1 MNKSKEYNKHNIS
14 LKQKL
19 EENYIMEDTR
29 KDTLKDLGFR
39 YSKLLSDEEE
49 IYFVKYFPVDKY
61 KEINVINCE
70 LYISVNTGEL
80 IINTYNSDQKQF
92 FPFYNIDY
100 IFGYEKYLN
109 KIESSILKEF
119 RKLGISKIK
128 RWYIRTIIYRSMS
141 RSTG

>member
-70 LYISVNTGEL
+70 LYVSVNTGEL

-119 RKLGISKIK
+119 TKLGIVEAKE
-128 RWYIRTIIYRSMS
+128 
-141 RSTG
+141 

>member
-70 LYISVNTGEL
+70 LYVSVNTGEL